1 MKKTFKIVLVRHGE
15 STGNIENRF
24 TGWLDVD
31 LTKNGHMLS
40 YSAGIK
46 LKKLKY
52 NFDICYTSML
62 RRAIKTSWAIL
73 DALDLSHIKI
83 VKDINLNERHYGEL
97 SGMNKLEA
105 VVKYGSENIN
115 NWLNAYN
122 KRPPF
127 LKEGDIR
134 LKRLKKKYKNKK
146 IPNTESLDDLLVR
159 VLGFWNE
166 KIKKKI
172 KKKKII
178 IVAHSN
184 ILKILINY
192 LDNKKENS
200 FLENSKPIIYEFD
213 KNLNKIKS
221 YNILV

>member
-1 MKKTFKIVLVRHGE
+1 MEKIFKIVLVRHGE
-15 STGNIENRF
+15 SLGNIENRF

-31 LTKNGHMLS
+31 LTKNGYMLS
-40 YSAGIK
+40 YYAGIK

-52 NFDICYTSML
+52 NFDICYTSTL

-73 DALDLSHIKI
+73 DALNLSHIKI
-83 VKDINLNERHYGEL
+83 IKDTNLNERHYGEL

-105 VVKYGSENIN
+105 SMKYGSKNIN
-115 NWLNAYN
+115 NWLNVYN
-122 KRPPF
+122 KKPPS

-134 LKRLKKKYKNKK
+134 LKRLRKKYKNKK
-146 IPNTESLDDLLVR
+146 IPNTESLDDLFIR
-159 VLGFWNE
+159 VLRFWNE

-172 KKKKII
+172 NKKKII

-184 ILKILINY
+184 ILRILINY
-192 LDNKKENS
+192 LNNKKENN

-213 KNLNKIKS
+213 KNLNKINS
-221 YNILV
+221 YNI

>member
-1 MKKTFKIVLVRHGE
+1 MEKIFKIVLVRHGE
-15 STGNIENRF
+15 SLGNIENRF

-31 LTKNGHMLS
+31 LTKNGYKLS
-40 YSAGIK
+40 YGAGIQ

-73 DALDLSHIKI
+73 DALNLSHIKI
-83 VKDINLNERHYGEL
+83 IKDINLNERHYGEL

-105 VVKYGSENIN
+105 VVKYGSKNIN
-115 NWLNAYN
+115 NWLNEYD
-122 KRPPF
+122 KKPPS
-127 LKEGDIR
+127 LKDGDIR
-134 LKRLKKKYKNKK
+134 LKKLKKKYKNKK
-146 IPNTESLDDLLVR
+146 TPNSESLDDLLIR
-159 VLGFWNE
+159 VLKFWNE

-172 KKKKII
+172 NKKKII

-192 LDNKKENS
+192 LDNKKKNN

-213 KNLNKIKS
+213 KNLNKINS
-221 YNILV
+221 YNI